1 MTLAVAV
8 PSSGHFAF
16 EDNLHSRNHNSR
28 TKDNFDYSEFLH
40 FVKKPCSIYRD
51 FIKRFFTMLFGISM
65 FKENKIT
72 YQTEELI
79 RHLQNLATNLGYLRN
94 SQLISFFAQ
103 LLVSL

>member
-1 MTLAVAV
+1 
-8 PSSGHFAF
+8 
-16 EDNLHSRNHNSR
+16 
-28 TKDNFDYSEFLH
+28 
-40 FVKKPCSIYRD
+40 
-51 FIKRFFTMLFGISM
+51 MLFGISM
-65 FKENKIT
+65 SKENKIT